1 MADNQAAHRVTD
13 RATHQLRGWKRV
25 LPLCLAGALAGA
37 LVCSVSGASAQDQKS
52 APPAN
57 PVGAGW
63 DSKVKSADG
72 TTASTVGSEQT
83 ATIEK
88 VNGYF
93 NALKNLQ
100 GRFVQI
106 DPDKKTTKG
115 KFYVQKPGRFRFD
128 YARPSRKIVVS
139 DGRFLAIQ
147 DLDLRNEDIYELD
160 NTPFRI
166 LLRKDV
172 NLLRDSRIIAVSE
185 TPDQISV
192 TLADK
197 DPDAVGQITVLLS
210 QQPAPALAGWV
221 TADAQGL
228 ETRVD
233 VSDLS
238 TPDELK
244 NELFKRK
251 KLFTDVI
258 KQ

>member
-1 MADNQAAHRVTD
+1 MAEHQINRKITQQVRVWQ
-13 RATHQLRGWKRV
+13 RM
-25 LPLCLAGALAGA
+25 LPLCLAGLLFCGIGTAT
-37 LVCSVSGASAQDQKS
+37 AQDTKKGT
-52 APPAN
+52 PAN

-63 DSKVKSADG
+63 DSKVKPADG
-72 TTASTVGSEQT
+72 TTASTISAEQSS
-83 ATIEK
+83 TIAK
-88 VNGYF
+88 VDNYF
-93 NALKNLQ
+93 NALTNLH

-106 DPDKKTTKG
+106 DPDKAKTKG

-128 YARPSRKIVVS
+128 YARPSRKIVIS

-172 NLLRDSRIIAVSE
+172 DLLRDARIIAVSE

-210 QQPAPALAGWV
+210 QQPSPALAGWV

-233 VSDLS
+233 VSNLSKPDTLKPDL
-238 TPDELK
+238 
-244 NELFKRK
+244 FIRK
-251 KLFTDVI
+251 KLYEDAI
-258 KQ
+258 RQ